1 MPEHLLERLAE
12 RLGRA
17 LEIPEEPAPAAA
29 PSEPYR
35 RLLTSGLVHAVCG
48 RRDEA
53 IRDLTAAARLRT
65 DDISLYLVLGHL
77 QRLKGQTE
85 RAVRLHQTLL
95 MRADLDRQ
103 GRTAALVALALDYHG
118 AGLRERALETVQQ
131 ALRADPR
138 EPAALQLLVRLHEA
152 VADWKAALQTEEKL
166 LRAQP
171 GRSRLPLAF
180 LHYEIGCRLD
190 EGSQTGRA
198 ARRLHRAIRIHPGVV
213 PAYVR
218 LGDLHQRGGRLDRA
232 LIYWERMLDR
242 HPRFAH
248 LVFARLESA
257 YATLNLGN
265 KLVEVCD
272 RLAAADPKDWRS
284 RLYLAE
290 ETARRGREDESARW
304 ALEALQ
310 AGPRALAAHRAF
322 WRTAVPPGP
331 FPLRALRDFLK
342 ATSGPGAGD
351 DPHLCTSCRCRVSE
365 LLWRCP
371 QCHAWASFNEDRG

>member
-1 MPEHLLERLAE
+1 MPERLLERLAE

-17 LEIPEEPAPAAA
+17 LEIREEPPPAPGH
-29 PSEPYR
+29 SEAYR
-35 RLLTSGLVHAVCG
+35 RLLGSGLVHAVCG

-65 DDISLYLVLGHL
+65 DDTSLYLVLGHL
-77 QRLKGQTE
+77 QRLKGRTE

-103 GRTAALVALALDYHG
+103 GRVAALAALALDYHG
-118 AGLRERALETVQQ
+118 AGLRERALETLQE

-138 EPAALQLLVRLHEA
+138 EPTALELLVHLHEA
-152 VADWKAALQTEEKL
+152 VGDWKTALQFEERL

-171 GRSRLPLAF
+171 GRSRLPSAF

-190 EGSQTGRA
+190 EGGQAGRA
-198 ARRLHRAIRIHPGVV
+198 ARQLHRAIKIHAGVV

-218 LGDLHQRGGRLDRA
+218 LGDLHQRGGHADRA
-232 LIYWERMLDR
+232 LLYWERMVDR

-248 LVFARLESA
+248 LVFVRLESL

-265 KLVEVCD
+265 KLIDVCR
-272 RLAAADPKDWRS
+272 RLAAADPNDWRS

-290 ETARRGREDESARW
+290 EAARRGLEDESARW

-310 AGPRALAAHRAF
+310 AGPRALAVHRAF
-322 WRTAVPPGP
+322 WRIAAPQGSFPP
-331 FPLRALRDFLK
+331 RALRDFLK